1 MSTVKSTLQLNSTG
15 AVPSLLNFSRSS
27 SATRVNNIGIIET
40 VAANAIRQDYMP
52 DDVGRLMGWLFEEA
66 STNSCLQSAAFDNVS
81 WITSTAAQTNKGTI
95 DGDQYKSPDGG
106 QNSDILKSSGAGTG
120 IIAVRQQ
127 GFTFN
132 NGTTYT
138 VSVYA
143 KKKELDYLEI
153 SNKDNSDSGRT
164 YSKVFNLSNGT
175 LGSSG
180 GTVGDAKIL
189 AHPNGWYRC
198 SVTFTADGSSDT
210 EVYLKA
216 RNNDE
221 NNTEYTHG
229 DAEGIYL
236 WGAQVEEVAYATS
249 YIPTTTVTVTRNADI
264 AYVEDTENMWNW
276 DVGASIWIDATP
288 LNTTTTQ
295 PIYHYQDGDNNNYV
309 TLLSNGQFKV
319 TTNGNGQLDSDPFNA
334 GFATTTREDF
344 RNCMAIKANRFHAA
358 HNGSLSEQ
366 LPDTTITVPLNSSS
380 SKYTI
385 KFFHGT
391 GLTSGSGH
399 LGSFRI
405 YSNVLTDL
413 ELQNITFRKHD
424 DAQHLAINAVQ
435 VVDQSISTQ

>member
-1 MSTVKSTLQLNSTG
+1 M
-15 AVPSLLNFSRSS
+15 FSKLHSH
-27 SATRVNNIGIIET
+27 
-40 VAANAIRQDYMP
+40 RQDYMP

-66 STNSCLQSAAFDNVS
+66 STNNCLQSAAFDNAS

-221 NNTEYTHG
+221 NNT
-229 DAEGIYL
+229 
-236 WGAQVEEVAYATS
+236 
-249 YIPTTTVTVTRNADI
+249 
-264 AYVEDTENMWNW
+264 
-276 DVGASIWIDATP
+276 
-288 LNTTTTQ
+288 
-295 PIYHYQDGDNNNYV
+295 
-309 TLLSNGQFKV
+309 
-319 TTNGNGQLDSDPFNA
+319 
-334 GFATTTREDF
+334 
-344 RNCMAIKANRFHAA
+344 
-358 HNGSLSEQ
+358 
-366 LPDTTITVPLNSSS
+366 
-380 SKYTI
+380 
-385 KFFHGT
+385 
-391 GLTSGSGH
+391 
-399 LGSFRI
+399 
-405 YSNVLTDL
+405 
-413 ELQNITFRKHD
+413 
-424 DAQHLAINAVQ
+424 
-435 VVDQSISTQ
+435 